1 VVLLEAMAEHA
12 RGAVE
17 LEAGAADAAAP
28 SLRRAQRLWEELDAP
43 YETARTRELVGV
55 ACRALGD
62 EESAALELEAARDT
76 FLELGASPDLARL
89 DAPAGVGSDR
99 DPHGLTAR
107 EVEVLRLVAGGSSN
121 REVAEALVVSEHT
134 VARHLQNIYAKLGVS
149 SRTAASAFAFS
160 KKLV

>member
-1 VVLLEAMAEHA
+1 MARVDARAGSGLE
-12 RGAVE
+12 
-17 LEAGAADAAAP
+17 
-28 SLRRAQRLWEELDAP
+28 
-43 YETARTRELVGV
+43 
-55 ACRALGD
+55 
-62 EESAALELEAARDT
+62 
-76 FLELGASPDLARL
+76 
-89 DAPAGVGSDR
+89 R

-107 EVEVLRLVAGGSSN
+107 EVEVLRLVAGGNSN